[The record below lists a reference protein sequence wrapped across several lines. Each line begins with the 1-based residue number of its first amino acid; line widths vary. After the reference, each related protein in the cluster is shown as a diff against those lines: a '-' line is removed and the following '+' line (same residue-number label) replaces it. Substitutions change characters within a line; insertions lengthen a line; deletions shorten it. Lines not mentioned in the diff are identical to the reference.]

1 MVFPIA
7 GGNESKGYE
16 ISNSLRFN
24 DNDSPALTITPSG
37 AGDRDVFTMSFWVK
51 RANIG
56 SAQRIFTAGTSIGT
70 NNDNLSSL
78 LFESNDT
85 LKFFGEVSGS
95 VSFTLQTNRVFRDP
109 SAWYHIVVAVN
120 TEDGTSSNRIKLYVN
135 GVQESSFSS
144 SSYMS
149 QNTDTF
155 FNATN
160 KHVISYEGSGY
171 LDCYLTEFHYIDGQ
185 QLAQTQF
192 GEFDDN
198 GVWIP
203 IKYTGTYGTNGF
215 YLEFQQTG
223 TSANS
228 SGIGADT
235 SGNDNHFT
243 PTNLAATDITED
255 TCTNN
260 FATFNSVFAHDNQYF
275 SGPATLREGN
285 TGATGVNTEG
295 NVSTI
300 GLTQGKW
307 YWEVKI
313 VTRVSNDLNI
323 NIINIGDN
331 TGTLAA
337 SIAWQSQDDLYVNG
351 SKTAD
356 LNSFTDDD
364 IIGVALDLDS
374 STPNVK
380 FYKNG
385 TVENSGNAIDF
396 AASDRDNGVIFAS
409 IGIENT
415 SDDVLINFGNPAFA
429 ISSGNNDGKYG
440 NFEYA
445 PPSGYYALCT
455 KRLAEFG

>member
-51 RANIG
+51 RANTG